1 MSIQIKQRKNSPVV
15 LPDNIRYIIGEWLQD
30 FISYLSISNAFDS
43 LAKERIVMLDEMIA
57 SHYFTKDMALSLYKL
72 AYMNS
77 VTMPEVKQIQ
87 DTLIKVN
94 HSDIYN
100 ESIFILKFIKLRF
113 RVKNVRSG
121 KL

>member
-1 MSIQIKQRKNSPVV
+1 MSIQIKQRKNRHVV

-30 FISYLSISNAFDS
+30 FISYLNIINAFDS
-43 LAKERIVMLDEMIA
+43 LAKERIVMLDEMIV

-77 VTMPEVKQIQ
+77 VTLPEVNSIQ

-100 ESIFILKFIKLRF
+100 ESIFILKFIKRHF

>member
-30 FISYLSISNAFDS
+30 FISYLNIINAFDS

-72 AYMNS
+72 DYMNR
-77 VTMPEVKQIQ
+77 VRLPEVNSIEY
-87 DTLIKVN
+87 TLIKVN
-94 HSDIYN
+94 SSDIYN
-100 ESIFILKFIKLRF
+100 ESIFILKFIKRHF

>member
-15 LPDNIRYIIGEWLQD
+15 LLDNIRYIIGEWLQD
-30 FISYLSISNAFDS
+30 FISYLNIINAFDS

-72 AYMNS
+72 TYMNC